1 MKLFLCL
8 LLTAALLLFM
18 EAPAANAMAKGTRT
32 VRVAFPIQTG
42 LTQLDE
48 YGNYSGYTYEYLEE
62 IAQYTGWNYEF
73 VEVSGDPNE
82 SLLTLM
88 DMLEKGEIDLMG
100 GMLYSEELG
109 QQYDY
114 ASYSYGSVETILRCF
129 TIPRRIL
136 PSIRRRP
143 RPSALPLPA
152 RADSVNRSWKI
163 IVK

>member
-1 MKLFLCL
+1 
-8 LLTAALLLFM
+8 M
-18 EAPAANAMAKGTRT
+18 EAPAANAMTKGTRT

-48 YGNYSGYTYEYLEE
+48 YGNYSGYPYEYLEE

-114 ASYSYGSVETILRCF
+114 ASYSYGSVETILQVLHDSPAGYYHQFAGAPDLPHCRCRQGR
-129 TIPRRIL
+129 T
-136 PSIRRRP
+136 
-143 RPSALPLPA
+143 A
-152 RADSVNRSWKI
+152 
-163 IVK
+163 